1 MFKRFAI
8 RSLAVLASL
17 IAIVPAFAAELPIK
31 GQSES
36 GITRYPLKIPTTAG
50 VNDFTAKIPACENM
64 SVYWERGNSAQVT
77 LYPADSDDTT
87 ATLIDDNTPIR
98 VFTTTERYGP
108 FTPTKAYV
116 SFVVNT
122 VNASVPSK
130 ILVNCSNFASSGG
143 GVEVI
148 TNDMLAELG
157 DQNVIYQ
164 VTDATD
170 GTDCAVG
177 TDGTETAFC
186 GWDGAAYIPVGVAA
200 AGDEMDAAQSVP
212 SAGEYYARTRGTI
225 TNPASVNFGYGVGF
239 GLASGGF
246 VTETYPSSGVSGM
259 EPDNLIG
266 PYYNANPCSSIRLN
280 IYEHGMEDCY
290 ELNFNETVGTGGFA
304 QVEHNW
310 DVEAPDVQ
318 AVITGVTGT
327 PVAGNYVTFS
337 GGGTGKILSWNG
349 GTSTLVWRHLY
360 GTTANSQ
367 TVAWTGGGGTV
378 TTIAANNTDS
388 RWRPRLENWNV
399 GTQVSEF
406 GWYIDEASGELPYM
420 LMRNGEIRIG
430 TTDLPNAQL
439 LVGAPGGLSSIQT
452 IGNIDLGYEAV
463 RLTPGTATSGEFTI
477 AGRGTGTDE
486 SLTFNF
492 NSANVVTVTSSTGVS
507 TINFPDG
514 SIPAADIVGGGT
526 GDHVQIGSNL
536 VADALGVNFNL
547 ANLGFLTTFDDT
559 VSPDNV
565 ELEVDYS
572 LTLAGNPAFAAE
584 RCWFTTDGTGGGG
597 FICEGTGTA
606 ATEQLYLFPAVNGAD
621 TTSFIATGNT
631 AITFAGPTAART
643 VTLPDA
649 DFTVARRVA
658 SGTVVLDTDAIASGD
673 CDTSDTGITA
683 TNVLSSDVVSWSFV
697 GDVSGVTGYNPVTT
711 GGLMIYHYT
720 GADSVSFKVCNPT
733 ASSITPSSAVTLNWN
748 VVR

>member
-36 GITRYPLKIPTTAG
+36 GITRYSLKIPTTAG

-200 AGDEMDAAQSVP
+200 AGDEMDATQSVP
-212 SAGEYYARTRGTI
+212 TAGEEYARPRGTI
-225 TNPASVNFGYGVGF
+225 TDPATVDFGIGIGYGSATTF
-239 GLASGGF
+239 TS
-246 VTETYPSSGVSGM
+246 ETYPGSGVNVD
-259 EPDNLIG
+259 EADNLFG
-266 PYYNANPCSSIRLN
+266 PYYNGDPCSAVRLN
-280 IYEHGMEDCY
+280 AQEHAFEDCY
-290 ELNFNETVGTGGFA
+290 EFSYRETAGTASDTWVEENF
-304 QVEHNW
+304 
-310 DVEAPDVQ
+310 DVTSPDVTFGLSSID
-318 AVITGVTGT
+318 AT
-327 PVAGNYVTFS
+327 PAPVVGEYVVFS
-337 GGGTGKILSWNG
+337 GGATCEILAWSSPNLQCRMSYKADVAVAQTASWG
-349 GTSTLVWRHLY
+349 AGL
-360 GTTANSQ
+360 
-367 TVAWTGGGGTV
+367 GGGTV
-378 TTIAANNTDS
+378 STIAAVNNANTS
-388 RWRPRLENWNV
+388 WRPRHMVWD
-399 GTQVSEF
+399 TMDQIAEF
-406 GWYIDEASGELPYM
+406 GWYSEESTGLPAI
-420 LMRNGEIRIG
+420 LIRNGEVRMG
-430 TTDLPNAQL
+430 TNDNPDSQL
-439 LVGAPGGLSSIQT
+439 LLGAPGGMQSLQT
-452 IGNIDLGYEAV
+452 IGAIGLGYGGV
-463 RLTPGTATSGEFTI
+463 RLSPGAADSGAFTI

-486 SLTFNF
+486 DLVFNF
-492 NSANVVTVTSSTGVS
+492 NSANVVTVTSTTGVT
-507 TINFPDG
+507 TINFPDN
-514 SIPAADIVGGGT
+514 SIPAADING
-526 GDHVQIGSNL
+526 
-536 VADALGVNFNL
+536 
-547 ANLGFLTTFDDT
+547 
-559 VSPDNV
+559 
-565 ELEVDYS
+565 
-572 LTLAGNPAFAAE
+572 
-584 RCWFTTDGTGGGG
+584 
-597 FICEGTGTA
+597 
-606 ATEQLYLFPAVNGAD
+606 GAD
-621 TTSFIATGNT
+621 LI
-631 AITFAGPTAART
+631 
-643 VTLPDA
+643 L
-649 DFTVARRVA
+649 
-658 SGTVVLDTDAIASGD
+658 SGTVVLDTDAIASTA
-673 CDTSDTGITA
+673 CDTSDTAISA
-683 TNVLSSDVVSWSFV
+683 TGVAATDVLSWSFNS
-697 GDVSGVTGYNPVTT
+697 DPTSITGYAPVTT
-711 GGLMIYHYT
+711 GGLAIYAYPGT
-720 GADSVSFKVCNPT
+720 NTVSFKVCNPT
-733 ASSITPSSAVTLNWN
+733 ASSITPGAAVTLNWN